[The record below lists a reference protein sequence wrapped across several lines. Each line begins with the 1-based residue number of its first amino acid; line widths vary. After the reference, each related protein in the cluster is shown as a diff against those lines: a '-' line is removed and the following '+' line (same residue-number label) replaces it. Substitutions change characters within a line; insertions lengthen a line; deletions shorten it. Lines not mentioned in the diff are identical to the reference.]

1 MRIIMLKIILAF
13 TTLVFMANV
22 MAAGSW
28 VKVRG
33 KTEEAAFYSAQEKYG
48 TKFVKRGS
56 CTLKQSDGY
65 YYCDAL
71 IAD

>member
-1 MRIIMLKIILAF
+1 MIRLIFASVALLLA
-13 TTLVFMANV
+13 TEAS
-22 MAAGSW
+22 AAGNW

-33 KTEEAAFYSAQEKYG
+33 RTSEEAFYAAQEKYG
-48 TKFVKRGS
+48 AKFVKRGS
-56 CTLKQSDGY
+56 CGLKQDDGY